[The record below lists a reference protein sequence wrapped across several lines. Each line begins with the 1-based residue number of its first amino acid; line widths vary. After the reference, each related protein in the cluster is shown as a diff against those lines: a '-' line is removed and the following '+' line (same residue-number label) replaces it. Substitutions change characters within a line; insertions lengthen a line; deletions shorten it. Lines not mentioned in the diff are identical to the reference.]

1 MNPVLFD
8 GGNEMADF
16 QALVGKAL
24 SDEAFVE
31 ALVANP
37 EATLRE
43 AGFEP
48 TPEILDAL
56 QGVDVAAVKKLA
68 AAFGEDQAA

>member
-1 MNPVLFD
+1 MS
-8 GGNEMADF
+8 DF

-24 SDEAFVE
+24 SDESFVK

-37 EATLRE
+37 EATLRDH
-43 AGFEP
+43 GFEP
-48 TPEILDAL
+48 TPEILAAL
-56 QGVDVAAVKKLA
+56 EGVDVEAVKRLA

>member
-1 MNPVLFD
+1 MS
-8 GGNEMADF
+8 DF

-24 SDEAFVE
+24 SDEKFV
-31 ALVANP
+31 ADLVANP
-37 EATLRE
+37 EATLRK

-56 QGVDVAAVKKLA
+56 KGVDVAAVKKLA
-68 AAFGEDQAA
+68 AAFGEDAAA

>member
-1 MNPVLFD
+1 MS
-8 GGNEMADF
+8 DF

-24 SDEAFVE
+24 SDEKFV
-31 ALVANP
+31 ADLVANP
-37 EATLRE
+37 EATLRG

-56 QGVDVAAVKKLA
+56 KGVDVEAVKKLA
-68 AAFGEDQAA
+68 AAFGEDAAA